1 MRALTRALVSAA
13 AAVGL
18 AAVPTAAAA
27 CHHHAVSTRLAVP
40 AYFYPGQYWTQL
52 GDAAPTV
59 GLAVA
64 NPSSGPGSALNT
76 DYATAISNARHAG
89 VKVIGY
95 VDTGYFG
102 TTGRTTRDGQ
112 TSAAAWTAQIE
123 SDVDSWYSWY
133 GGAGLAG
140 IFFDDGLNDCG
151 PGDEHVQLY
160 IDIRGYVRDK
170 ADRATVIDNP
180 GTGAEQCYTRAADTL
195 VTFEGS
201 YASYTGYQPPAWE
214 ASADPGQLWHLVY
227 ATPQSNLDGAVS
239 LARSRNVGYLY
250 VTPDDLPNPWDTLPT
265 DPYWT
270 QELNAVSV

>member
-1 MRALTRALVSAA
+1 MRALTRAVVSGAVAVALAVAPA
-13 AAVGL
+13 AAV
-18 AAVPTAAAA
+18 A
-27 CHHHAVSTRLAVP
+27 CHHRVVSTRLAVP
-40 AYFYPGQYWTQL
+40 AYFYPGQYWAQL

-64 NPSSGPGSALNT
+64 NPNSGPGDAPNT
-76 DYATAISNARHAG
+76 DYATAISDARDAG

-102 TTGRTTRDGQ
+102 TTGRTTRGGQ

-133 GGAGLAG
+133 GGDGLGG

-151 PGDEHVQLY
+151 AGDDHVQLY
-160 IDIRGYVRDK
+160 IDIRGYVQGK
-170 ADRATVIDNP
+170 SDRATVVDNP

-195 VTFEGS
+195 VTFEGN
-201 YASYTGYQPPAWE
+201 YASYTSYQPPAWE

-227 ATPQSNLDGAVS
+227 ATPQSNLDDAVS

-250 VTPDDLPNPWDTLPT
+250 VTPDDLPNPWDTLPA

-270 QELNAVSV
+270 RELDDVS